1 MLMTPVMSF
10 SFRRIPDNPTTI
22 DNAGAANQSCSI
34 QVSFSGS
41 YFGNENGPRVGIS
54 ADGQPFYGIGFSV
67 KVSGLSGNVALRSSE
82 ENPTPKRTWLVEQWV
97 NDFNFKNGA
106 VTRQDSVAGLD
117 DLASAVPSTLPTDLK
132 DRGYDHF
139 LRK

>member
-1 MLMTPVMSF
+1 MTATDHEYGASVYAYDAGYELFIPQDPVS
-10 SFRRIPDNPTTI
+10 DNPTTI

-54 ADGQPFYGIGFSV
+54 ADRQPFYGIGFSV

-106 VTRQDSVAGLD
+106 VTRQDSG
-117 DLASAVPSTLPTDLK
+117 
-132 DRGYDHF
+132 RRIG
-139 LRK
+139 